1 MSQSNCV
8 SESLINFAVM
18 HAGDAMLD
26 VGFAKGDYIQ
36 RLGEL
41 GYHFVGVIKPSI
53 YYRVYAAADV

>member
-1 MSQSNCV
+1 MSQSNCA

-26 VGFAKGDYIQ
+26 AGFAKGDYIQ

-41 GYHFVGVIKPSI
+41 VYHFVGVIKPSI
-53 YYRVYAAADV
+53 Y